1 MNAPEATAHRPAG
14 ALSPQAVIGVVGAGT
29 MGAGIAQVA
38 AAAGHR
44 VHLYDLNA
52 AQVERGRGLVEKD
65 LQAQVER
72 GKLQTQAMHGCLARI
87 APAATLAAVADCDL
101 VIEAASEDLAIKQQL
116 FAELE
121 AIVGPHCVLATN
133 TSSISVSAIAG
144 KLKRPERL
152 VGMHFFNPPP
162 RMKLVEIVSGVAT
175 SADAV
180 MCATATAQTWGKVT
194 VQAKSTP
201 GFIVNRLARPFYA
214 EAWRVLREQPVQDA
228 ATCASLDALMREAGG
243 FPMGPFE
250 LMDLIGHD
258 VNLAVTQSVFEATFF
273 DRRYTPAL
281 EQQELVRAGYLG
293 RKSGQGLYAHGA
305 GSVKVAAAESG
316 PSAAA
321 AAQLAVIG
329 TLGVA
334 APLVQRLQAAGV
346 QVVAKA
352 GGEAA
357 HLQIGSARLMLT
369 DGRTAMEV
377 AATQSHPD
385 TVLFDLAADFAA
397 TPRLGLA
404 RAASCSDAAFDT
416 VRATLAK
423 ACLNCTELAD
433 VPGLIVMRTVA
444 MLINEA
450 CDAIAY
456 GICTE
461 ADTELAT
468 RFGLN
473 YPRGPMAWA
482 EHLGL
487 PAVAQVLQ
495 HLQAHYGEER
505 YRTAVLIKRRLTAQ
519 GIASSEGRG

>member
-1 MNAPEATAHRPAG
+1 MNAPAATAHRPAG

-44 VHLYDLNA
+44 VRLYDVNA
-52 AQVERGRGLVEKD
+52 AQVERGCGLVEKD

-72 GKLQTQAMHGCLARI
+72 GKLQTQAMQGCLARI
-87 APAATLAAVADCDL
+87 APAATLAALADCDL
-101 VIEAASEDLAIKQQL
+101 VIEAAIEDLAIKQQL

-121 AIVGPHCVLATN
+121 SIVGPQCVLATN
-133 TSSISVSAIAG
+133 TSSLSVTAIAG
-144 KLKRPERL
+144 RLKRSERL

-214 EAWRVLREQPVQDA
+214 EAWRVLREQPLQDA
-228 ATCASLDALMREAGG
+228 ATCASLDALMREAGV

-273 DRRYTPAL
+273 DRRYMPAL

-293 RKSGQGLYAHGA
+293 RKSGQGLYAYGA
-305 GSVKVAAAESG
+305 GSAKAVALEHKSN
-316 PSAAA
+316 AAA
-321 AAQLAVIG
+321 AVQVAAIG
-329 TLGVA
+329 QLGVA
-334 APLVQRLQAAGV
+334 APIVQRLQAAGV
-346 QVVAKA
+346 QIVSTADRD
-352 GGEAA
+352 AA
-357 HLQIGSARLMLT
+357 YLNIGTALMMLT
-369 DGRTAMEV
+369 DGRTATEV
-377 AATQSHPD
+377 ATAHSHPD
-385 TVLFDLAADFAA
+385 TVLFDLVAEFAA

-404 RAASCSDAAFDT
+404 RAASCSDDAFGT
-416 VRATLAK
+416 VCATLAK
-423 ACLNCTELAD
+423 AGLNCTVLAD

-456 GICTE
+456 GVCTE

-505 YRTAVLIKRRLTAQ
+505 YRTSVLIKRRLTAQ